1 MDILRQGED
10 EPERDSYTDEPVFD
24 LGDVSERND
33 EESAAEIAADVDR
46 QLSPAARQL
55 LTLFNPA
62 ALSLSGVIVAV
73 LAAVTPS
80 FGVWSLVTF
89 GPFSQGPPS
98 KGWLLG
104 PVIAQGAIALLLGL
118 SAWRLALLTRTD
130 VPRTAGAAVLLGA
143 LLLVATAVLW
153 MQTPLSP

>member
-1 MDILRQGED
+1 MDILRPGEN
-10 EPERDSYTDEPVFD
+10 EPDRDSYTDEPVFD
-24 LGDVSERND
+24 LGDVSERNE
-33 EESAAEIAADVDR
+33 EESEADVEADVDR

-73 LAAVTPS
+73 LAAVTPT
-80 FGVWSLVTF
+80 FGVWSLVG
-89 GPFSQGPPS
+89 GPFNQGPPS

-118 SAWRLALLTRTD
+118 SAWRLALMTRTE

-143 LLLVATAVLW
+143 MLLVAATVLW
-153 MQTPLSP
+153 MQTPLSQ